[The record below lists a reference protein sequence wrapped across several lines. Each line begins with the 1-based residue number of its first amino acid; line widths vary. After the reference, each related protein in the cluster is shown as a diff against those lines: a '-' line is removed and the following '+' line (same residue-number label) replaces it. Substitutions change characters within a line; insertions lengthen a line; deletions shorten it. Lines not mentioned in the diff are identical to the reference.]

1 MKKIIAILLAI
12 TTMITSLSTFSG
24 CSKNNNDNNALILG
38 EWLYLIS
45 DFFGMENYSV
55 EEPYFK
61 NVKKDNEYF
70 SSFQKAAEWEVLK
83 ASDEVSSTDAVLW
96 QEALITLV
104 NAGQF
109 LPFDSSDEEKVDY
122 ALKNFDGNIR
132 DYWMKRAIKKDEALI
147 ILSTARDLWANK
159 KYDKPIENFKY
170 NEQVKEVENIDQIQ
184 KLGEN
189 SYVLP
194 NYEQIKE
201 GDIVVLPDENNKFEK
216 TYKKIISASENNSQ
230 TTVETADVEDI
241 SEIYD
246 ELYIQETLIPTLE
259 NTVLYDGNGELI
271 TSNSNVTNSS
281 YSIDDTSNNVVS
293 LGYSNSGNNIV
304 NCVNAKFS
312 KTFKVEGVEIGIDF
326 DGSSLNGSLKSPE
339 LFGVEGLTLNES
351 FEVSDLSAT
360 PEIDYSWFKL
370 HSASLRIDYSTK
382 NTLGLKYSSK
392 KKLVA
397 APGTEQ
403 ADGTWRYNNGNG
415 KFLTNLKKALSSPM
429 KDGKSK
435 GAQTIASKK
444 TIKICS
450 MNIYSVGV
458 AKICLDV
465 NATFSFDGSV
475 TITVTESGSKGVEY
489 KNGNIRFI
497 KSSTKNA
504 EAQAKAKLEFTL
516 NFGPA
521 LYAIGL
527 KKKLVGIEAKLG
539 AGVNASLKAHLADSQ
554 MHLIE
559 ELDFNDVSPEDVSS
573 AMEDGLNITTTGKNM
588 QAIAEAHGGV
598 YNVEAT
604 TEVKLHTDWCLDAKV
619 YGIVKLGLS
628 NQAYLADLLGG
639 KAETSIDICN
649 EKNATFFN
657 IHVDNFDWSNTVFE
671 AGKNASKDN
680 CTLKYVPFDKATD
693 EEDSELTK
701 ENETKNNDNEI
712 LKGDKLILSTITV
725 SMEKNQQF
733 IINITQIPK
742 NYSINDIEFVSKDNN
757 VAIVSTDGVIK
768 SVDTG
773 NTIVYAKTKD
783 GKYTAMVSVIVA
795 SEKKEWTNPLK
806 GVNYKENLD
815 YLNVKA
821 L

>member
-1 MKKIIAILLAI
+1 MKKFIAILLAI
-12 TTMITSLSTFSG
+12 TIMITSVSMLSG
-24 CSKNNNDNNALILG
+24 CSKNNNDNNTLILG

-45 DFFGMENYSV
+45 DFFGMESYSA
-55 EEPYFK
+55 EEPYFQ

-83 ASDEVSSTDAVLW
+83 ASDEVSSTDTVFW

-122 ALKNFDGNIR
+122 AIKNFDGNIR
-132 DYWMKRAIKKDEALI
+132 NYWMNRAIKKDEALI
-147 ILSTARDLWANK
+147 ILSTAQDLWANK

-170 NEQVKEVENIDQIQ
+170 NEYVKKIENIDQIQ
-184 KLGEN
+184 KLSEN

-194 NYEQIKE
+194 NERIKE

-216 TYKKIISASENNSQ
+216 LYKKVINVSESNTK
-230 TTVETADVEDI
+230 TTVETVDVEDI

-259 NTVLYDGNGELI
+259 NTVIYDGNGELI
-271 TSNSNVTNSS
+271 TSNSNVANSG
-281 YSIDDTSNNVVS
+281 YSTDDLSNNVVL
-293 LGYSNSGNNIV
+293 LGYSNSRNNIV
-304 NCVNAKFS
+304 NCANAKFS

-326 DGSSLNGSLKSPE
+326 DGSSLTGSLKSPE
-339 LFGVEGLTLNES
+339 LIGVKGFTLNET
-351 FEVSDLSAT
+351 FEVSDLSVT
-360 PEIDYSWFKL
+360 PEFDYSGFKL

-392 KKLVA
+392 KRVVS

-415 KFLTNLKKALSSPM
+415 KFLTNLRKAFGSPM
-429 KDGKSK
+429 KDENSK

-521 LYAIGL
+521 LYTIGL

-539 AGVNASLKAHLADSQ
+539 AGVNASLKSHLADSQ

-559 ELDFNDVSPEDVSS
+559 ELDFNDVSPEDAAS
-573 AMEDGLNITTTGKNM
+573 AMGNGLNITATGKDM
-588 QAIAEAHGGV
+588 QVIAEAHGGV

-628 NQAYLADLLGG
+628 DQAYLADLLGG
-639 KAETSIDICN
+639 KAELSIDICN

-657 IHVDNFDWSNTVFE
+657 IHVDNFDWSNIVFE

-701 ENETKNNDNEI
+701 ENESKNNDNEI

-733 IINITQIPK
+733 KINITQIPK
-742 NYSINDIEFVSKDNN
+742 NYSINDIEFASKDND
-757 VAIVSTDGVIK
+757 VVTVSTDGVIK
-768 SVDTG
+768 SVDAG
-773 NTIVYAKTKD
+773 NTIIYAKTKD

-795 SEKKEWTNPLK
+795 SEKKEWKNQLK
-806 GVNYKENLD
+806 GVNYKEKFD
-815 YLNVKA
+815 YFNVRV